1 MKTKN
6 MTTPYLRKS
15 IGRSPW
21 ALAIC
26 LTLVT
31 LGLGLSVNAQERKT
45 TFITFDAPGAG
56 TGPFQGTIG
65 VANNPAGAIVGY
77 YLDASSLNHSYVRT
91 PDGTFTTFDP
101 PGEIASASNSI
112 NPAGAIAGQCRDA
125 SSVHHGYLPAPNGAL
140 MTFDAPGAGTGPGQ
154 APSPRTSTQQAKS
167 RAFTLTRATCFTAS
181 S

>member
-56 TGPFQGTIG
+56 TGPFQGTLGI
-65 VANNPAGAIVGY
+65 AINPAGAITGQ
-77 YLDASSLNHSYVRT
+77 YLDASSLYHGFLRD
-91 PDGTFTTFDP
+91 PDGVLTTIDVPGARQTFP
-101 PGEIASASNSI
+101 YSI
-112 NPAGAIAGQCRDA
+112 NPAGAIAGYY
-125 SSVHHGYLPAPNGAL
+125 G
-140 MTFDAPGAGTGPGQ
+140 
-154 APSPRTSTQQAKS
+154 
-167 RAFTLTRATCFTAS
+167 
-181 S
+181 